1 MSARLHASG
10 ATCAYDTSDYSLE
23 LAISELIYDTSDESL
38 EVPSNYPTNRILKLE
53 NIHIFYT
60 GYIFPVY
67 HCKSRGISEGLQK
80 HVD

>member
-53 NIHIFYT
+53 NIRIFSL
-60 GYIFPVY
+60 YITVNPEAFLKDY
-67 HCKSRGISEGLQK
+67 RSM
-80 HVD
+80 

>member
-38 EVPSNYPTNRILKLE
+38 ENPSNYPTNRILKLE
-53 NIHIFYT
+53 NIPQ